1 MFEAAELGR
10 KLSKKEFQTIEPDL
24 HTRLLD
30 AQQLLKKSNTSV
42 IIIVSGVE
50 GAGKGEVVNRLSE
63 WLDTRDIN
71 TTAFWEETDEQR
83 LRPDYWRF
91 WRTLPARGTMGIMF
105 GSWYTRPIIERV
117 FGKIDDGDFEQALRR
132 IVEFERMLV
141 QDGALIIKFWFH
153 LPKHEVEKQVKKDQG
168 IPEMKIRKSPL
179 LQKFSKQYDAF
190 ASVSERAIRISD
202 KGQSPWHLIEAT
214 DRRYRDITVGQILL
228 NAMEAKLGQ
237 EKQTEED
244 YETRGREEIQVTHL
258 TDNLE
263 ANKLTI
269 LDLTKTLTNKQ
280 YDEELEHYQ
289 GKLFDLAWKAHHQKK
304 SVVAVFEGW
313 DASGKGGGDKA
324 SNPCT

>member
-141 QDGALIIKFWFH
+141 QD
-153 LPKHEVEKQVKKDQG
+153 
-168 IPEMKIRKSPL
+168 
-179 LQKFSKQYDAF
+179 
-190 ASVSERAIRISD
+190 
-202 KGQSPWHLIEAT
+202 
-214 DRRYRDITVGQILL
+214 
-228 NAMEAKLGQ
+228 
-237 EKQTEED
+237 
-244 YETRGREEIQVTHL
+244 
-258 TDNLE
+258 
-263 ANKLTI
+263 
-269 LDLTKTLTNKQ
+269 
-280 YDEELEHYQ
+280 
-289 GKLFDLAWKAHHQKK
+289 
-304 SVVAVFEGW
+304 
-313 DASGKGGGDKA
+313 
-324 SNPCT
+324 